1 MSHSRKAGL
10 MALAFFALTFAGA
23 ATARADIVV
32 YMGVNNQGT
41 DNVLL
46 DSLTNVNTV
55 TGTINGTTGVEFVS
69 NSGNLSSNPS
79 GQAVVSPGNT
89 NTAFTDIGFSLANG
103 GTFTRAVFNINSA
116 YTGDMLVTITGINLD
131 GGTYT
136 ETFAIVAN
144 GQNFF
149 TFDSINGQLMLS
161 ITLTAQGA
169 GNVFEDLRQV
179 RIGEAVGPTEPVPE
193 PVTMILF
200 GTGLAGIAAKVR
212 RRRKAAKLD

>member
-1 MSHSRKAGL
+1 MPHARKAGL
-10 MALAFFALTFAGA
+10 MTLAFMALTLFVGA
-23 ATARADIVV
+23 ATAHADIIV
-32 YMGVNNQGT
+32 YQGVNNQGT

-46 DSLTNVNTV
+46 NPATNVSTV

-69 NSGNLSSNPS
+69 NSGNLNANPS
-79 GQAVVSPGNT
+79 GQAVITPGDT
-89 NTAFTDIGFSLANG
+89 NPSFTDIGFSLTGG
-103 GTFTRAVFNINSA
+103 GTFTRAVFNVNSA

-193 PVTMILF
+193 PTTMFLL
-200 GTGLAGIAAKVR
+200 GTGLVGIAAKVR
-212 RRRKAAKLD
+212 RRRKAAK

>member
-32 YMGVNNQGT
+32 FAGVNNQGT

-46 DSLTNVNTV
+46 NPATNANIV

-69 NSGNLSSNPS
+69 ASGNLNANPS
-79 GQAVVSPGNT
+79 GQAVITPGNT
-89 NTAFTDIGFSLANG
+89 NTAFTDIGFSLAG
-103 GTFTRAVFNINSA
+103 GATFTRAVFNVNSA
-116 YTGDMLVTITGINLD
+116 YTGNMLVTITGINLD